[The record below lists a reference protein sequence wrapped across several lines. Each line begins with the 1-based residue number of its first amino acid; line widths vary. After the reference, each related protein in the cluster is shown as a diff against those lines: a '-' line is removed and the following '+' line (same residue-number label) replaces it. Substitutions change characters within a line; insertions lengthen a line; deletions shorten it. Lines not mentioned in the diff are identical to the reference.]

1 MEKRVDDTT
10 ERNLVGVSA
19 PDLDEYVYRI
29 YAVDRFKSLLASKE
43 DAVVNPTKWDDPFE
57 NFFLERTEVKDPA
70 TGSTIP
76 LKNLAADWYGQCW
89 STNEETDAMWRIY
102 SPDPLT
108 RPGVKVRTTIRKI
121 FDNIK
126 LSGSP
131 APYLQ
136 FFIGKVKYCS
146 ENDIINLMSR
156 LTFTDI
162 AIGGQGD
169 HFAELLCLKRTAFQ
183 HESEIRLL
191 FQDVDLPSKRGGGG
205 VYKYSLDPNML
216 FDEVI
221 LDPRLSD
228 LDANKLQS
236 DLVGAGCSLPIRR
249 SDLYQVPRFIIPA
262 S

>member
-1 MEKRVDDTT
+1 MDDTT
-10 ERNLVGVSA
+10 ERNLVGLKEA
-19 PDLDEYVYRI
+19 ELDEYVYRI
-29 YAVDRFKSLLASKE
+29 YAFDRFKSLVAGKE

-57 NFFLERTEVKDPA
+57 NFFLERTEVMDPA
-70 TGSTIP
+70 TGSKIP

-108 RPGVKVRTTIRKI
+108 KPGVKVRTTIRKI
-121 FDNIK
+121 FSNIK
-126 LSGSP
+126 SSGSQ

-136 FFIGKVKYCS
+136 FFIGKVRYLS
-146 ENDIINLMSR
+146 ENDITKLMSH
-156 LTFTDI
+156 LTFMDI

-191 FQDVDLPSKRGGGG
+191 FQDIDLPSKRGIGG
-205 VYKYSLDPNML
+205 VYKYSLDPNTL
-216 FDEVI
+216 FDEAV

-236 DLVGAGCSLPIRR
+236 DLVSAGCSLSIRR
-249 SDLYQVPRFIIPA
+249 SDLYQVPGFVIPA